1 VESRLT
7 DAVANALHQYRLG
20 PLDDDDALRAGIAR
34 RGVSGDG
41 PGAMLRRFT
50 TVAARSVDRGAS
62 CLAGA
67 RGFAS
72 SGASSGWF
80 GGGKGAGVSGDAR
93 AGSGTVADLGDSA
106 SAALD
111 RVAAA
116 SDAAS
121 TSAPALADGA
131 FDPVGVAAAALESA
145 HVFSG
150 LPWWAT
156 IACGAVGV
164 RLALFPF
171 TLQQAK
177 AGALLNT
184 AIARARGPDG
194 KPPRSLGEILAA
206 AVELRRRTGGVHP
219 AWLVGSP
226 LVQLP
231 TFVIAVLAVRRL
243 AARPDIGLETGG
255 ALWFADL
262 TEVAVHVDSVTAPMG
277 VYGAILPIAT
287 AGALFAN
294 INNSWGKIAETSRP
308 AALLK
313 LAMEWLTVPTLMI
326 GLQIPQAVHC
336 YWLPSS
342 LSALAQGAAMRTDF
356 ARRALAVDPRV
367 VGGGGTGGPVGG
379 VGTGEPVPSPF
390 PSPSPSPGTVRFSRP
405 LDEDE
410 SRLIRE
416 AAEARAE
423 KRAEDA
429 ANILERA
436 ANVDDPHPTVLF
448 ALGQTRAGLKRWRVS
463 AEAYEACAAAELN
476 GEQRARALAGAGVAR
491 ANAGHLEAAARA
503 LEGALAIREGD
514 VSSMLSL
521 AAVRKGT
528 GDVKGAVDVLER
540 AAALVPEVR
549 ERYLEPLLR
558 QIDDGREGDGK
569 RGGGRAK
576 GHKGNNKG
584 RRR

>member
-1 VESRLT
+1 
-7 DAVANALHQYRLG
+7 
-20 PLDDDDALRAGIAR
+20 
-34 RGVSGDG
+34 
-41 PGAMLRRFT
+41 MLRRLT
-50 TVAARSVDRGAS
+50 TVAARSGERGAS
-62 CLAGA
+62 CLTGA

-80 GGGKGAGVSGDAR
+80 GGGTGAGVSGDAR
-93 AGSGTVADLGDSA
+93 PGSGTVADLGDSA

-121 TSAPALADGA
+121 TSAPAIADGA

-206 AVELRRRTGGVHP
+206 AAELRRRTRGTHL
-219 AWLVGSP
+219 AWLVGGP

-231 TFVIAVLAVRRL
+231 TFVTAVLAVRRL

-277 VYGAILPIAT
+277 VYGAILPVAT

-326 GLQIPQAVHC
+326 GLQLPQAVHC

-342 LSALAQGAAMRTDF
+342 LSALAQGAAMRTDA
-356 ARRALAVDPRV
+356 ARRALAVDPRAV
-367 VGGGGTGGPVGG
+367 VGAATGGPVG
-379 VGTGEPVPSPF
+379 VAMPRGTGAGGWSSPGTGTGTGMD
-390 PSPSPSPGTVRFSRP
+390 PDPTPASAASSSSPSPGTVRFSRP

-416 AAEARAE
+416 AAEAKAE

-429 ANILERA
+429 VNILERA
-436 ANVDDPHPTVLF
+436 ANVDDAHPTVLF
-448 ALGQTRAGLKRWRVS
+448 ALGQTRAGLKRWVAS

-476 GEQRARALAGAGVAR
+476 DEQRARALAGAGVAR

-503 LEGALAIREGD
+503 LEGALAIRGGD

-528 GDVKGAVDVLER
+528 GDAKGAAEILER

-558 QIDDGREGDGK
+558 QIDEGREEGGK
-569 RGGGRAK
+569 RGGGKAK
-576 GHKGNNKG
+576 ANKGNNKG

>member
-1 VESRLT
+1 
-7 DAVANALHQYRLG
+7 
-20 PLDDDDALRAGIAR
+20 
-34 RGVSGDG
+34 
-41 PGAMLRRFT
+41 MLRRFT

-116 SDAAS
+116 SDAAR
-121 TSAPALADGA
+121 APPRSRTARVRSRRRGRR
-131 FDPVGVAAAALESA
+131 ALESA

-184 AIARARGPDG
+184 AIARARTDG

-226 LVQLP
+226 SSSSP
-231 TFVIAVLAVRRL
+231 TSSPPSSPFDASPRDRTSVSRLAVRCGSKTSPRWL
-243 AARPDIGLETGG
+243 STSTPSRRPWGFTARSSPRHRRRSSPTSTTRGEKSRDESPRR
-255 ALWFADL
+255 
-262 TEVAVHVDSVTAPMG
+262 VAQTRHG
-277 VYGAILPIAT
+277 VAHRPHAHDRS
-287 AGALFAN
+287 AN
-294 INNSWGKIAETSRP
+294 
-308 AALLK
+308 
-313 LAMEWLTVPTLMI
+313 
-326 GLQIPQAVHC
+326 PQAVHC

-342 LSALAQGAAMRTDF
+342 LSALAQGAAMRDGF
-356 ARRALAVDPRV
+356 REKSARRRSEGRRRRRDR
-367 VGGGGTGGPVGG
+367 GTRRRRRDR
-379 VGTGEPVPSPF
+379 GTCSVPSPS

-416 AAEARAE
+416 AAEARDGE
-423 KRAEDA
+423 
-429 ANILERA
+429 
-436 ANVDDPHPTVLF
+436 
-448 ALGQTRAGLKRWRVS
+448 TRARTRRTSSSARRTWTTHIPPCYSPSAKPARV
-463 AEAYEACAAAELN
+463 
-476 GEQRARALAGAGVAR
+476 
-491 ANAGHLEAAARA
+491 
-503 LEGALAIREGD
+503 
-514 VSSMLSL
+514 
-521 AAVRKGT
+521 
-528 GDVKGAVDVLER
+528 
-540 AAALVPEVR
+540 
-549 ERYLEPLLR
+549 
-558 QIDDGREGDGK
+558 
-569 RGGGRAK
+569 
-576 GHKGNNKG
+576 
-584 RRR
+584 